1 MKSHGTQLSLQGVD
15 LQEELLVTDDP
26 SSSQSIAS
34 MTRSNAHDPRI
45 HVLFLVDAILAL
57 GGGEGALLK
66 IVRHL
71 PRDRFR
77 CSLAVFKSGGPLS
90 DLFREAGCPVHVFP
104 VEKILSL
111 GAFKAGWQLRKFMR
125 REEVD
130 IVHTFFETANL
141 WGALVTKLG
150 GGPLLVSSRRDMGI
164 LRSTKHRIAYRVL
177 HPLFDSIVAVSA
189 PVREACIRDEG
200 IAPDRV
206 VTLYNG
212 VEMDKIK
219 ASSGTTNV
227 RTELGLLDA
236 SHVVTSVGHIRRF
249 KGFDVMIRAAA
260 KVCREFPK
268 TIFVIVG
275 AFYESD
281 HVGELMELVRTLG
294 ISDNIRFAGA
304 FDDVYSALNV
314 SNVFCLLSRTE
325 GFSNAL
331 VEAMAC
337 ALPAVATRV
346 GGAEETIVDGRNGF
360 LVDSED
366 ADAAAERILILLRSP
381 ELARKM
387 GAEAQETVRTKFTAQ
402 IMANTLAE
410 HYERLVHRKRSDK
423 KQHASFETM
432 PRTGRVVRRR
442 DRTLR

>member
-1 MKSHGTQLSLQGVD
+1 
-15 LQEELLVTDDP
+15 
-26 SSSQSIAS
+26 
-34 MTRSNAHDPRI
+34 
-45 HVLFLVDAILAL
+45 
-57 GGGEGALLK
+57 
-66 IVRHL
+66 
-71 PRDRFR
+71 
-77 CSLAVFKSGGPLS
+77 
-90 DLFREAGCPVHVFP
+90 
-104 VEKILSL
+104 
-111 GAFKAGWQLRKFMR
+111 
-125 REEVD
+125 
-130 IVHTFFETANL
+130 
-141 WGALVTKLG
+141 
-150 GGPLLVSSRRDMGI
+150 
-164 LRSTKHRIAYRVL
+164 
-177 HPLFDSIVAVSA
+177 VAVSA